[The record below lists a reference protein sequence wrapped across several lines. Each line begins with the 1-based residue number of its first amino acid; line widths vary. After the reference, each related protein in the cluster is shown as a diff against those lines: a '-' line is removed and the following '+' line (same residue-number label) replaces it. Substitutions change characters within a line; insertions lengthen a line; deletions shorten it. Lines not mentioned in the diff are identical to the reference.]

1 MNRGAAPHAAA
12 SVAGS
17 RQGSA
22 SVRQEDAGGELIAE
36 DDAQYTHWRFISE
49 QLKSSRCY
57 SITPGFRYT
66 PGVDNGNP
74 EAYIVTVS
82 WI

>member
-1 MNRGAAPHAAA
+1 MKFGREDNVRRRIGIGE
-12 SVAGS
+12 AG
-17 RQGSA
+17 
-22 SVRQEDAGGELIAE
+22 DAGGELIAE
-36 DDAQYTHWRFISE
+36 DDAQCAHWGFISE
-49 QLKSSRCY
+49 QLKRSRCY

>member
-17 RQGSA
+17 RHHG
-22 SVRQEDAGGELIAE
+22 DARVVLELNAE
-36 DDAQYTHWRFISE
+36 DDAQYTHWGFISE